1 MYLRWSV
8 GLTLLFFLTY
18 AATNWVAA
26 MRPARFHLYFDWEL
40 AIPFVPWMIWVYLSL
55 QVFLALPLFVLDSA
69 GISRFGQAFT
79 LATLAAAAIHL
90 TAPTDLG
97 WPRPAAVVGYP
108 IFERLF
114 SIDRPHNLAPSLH
127 IVYSALAFMAIWS
140 ETKRAELKVLSAVWL
155 ALLVCSVSL
164 VHQHHLVDTAS
175 GFALAALCNR
185 WFQAG
190 RNTSTTQPAQN
201 WFRPIDSK

>member
-1 MYLRWSV
+1 
-8 GLTLLFFLTY
+8 
-18 AATNWVAA
+18 

-140 ETKRAELKVLSAVWL
+140 TLR
-155 ALLVCSVSL
+155 CMVSL
-164 VHQHHLVDTAS
+164 AGVLRLAGPPAPLS
-175 GFALAALCNR
+175 GYRQRL
-185 WFQAG
+185 
-190 RNTSTTQPAQN
+190 
-201 WFRPIDSK
+201 RPGGSV